1 MAERGGFEPPN
12 GKYPVNGFRDRRL
25 RPLSHLSVCMRNISI
40 LYTQFKIIQEK
51 ENKKFDYFQKV

>member
-25 RPLSHLSVCMRNISI
+25 RPLSHLSAIEELYAYFTRN
-40 LYTQFKIIQEK
+40 LK
-51 ENKKFDYFQKV
+51 